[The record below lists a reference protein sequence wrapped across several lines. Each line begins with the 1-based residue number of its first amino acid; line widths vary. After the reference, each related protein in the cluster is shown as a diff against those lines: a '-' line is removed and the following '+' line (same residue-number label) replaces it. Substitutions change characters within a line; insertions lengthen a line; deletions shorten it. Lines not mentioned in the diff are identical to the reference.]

1 MDILLVALNSRYTHS
16 NPAIYGLKTVLASA
30 GFSAKA
36 VEFNINA
43 NYQSVFQSIYHS
55 INEAKKEDLV
65 VGFSCYI
72 WNVDYITRISKNL
85 KKVLPKVKILWAG
98 PEVSHRGTQILTDCN
113 FVDYILRGEGEIAL
127 PKLLSYGDL
136 NEVPNLSWRKNGV
149 VVENEMA
156 EYVDMSTLPFTYL
169 DEDLQTLKN
178 RIVYYE
184 SSRGCPFS
192 CHFCISG
199 KEPIRLRPLELVKAD
214 LEKLAQ
220 SGAQTI
226 KFVDR
231 TFNSNPKRA
240 VELLEFLLSIYKEN
254 LHFHIEIE
262 PAILSDEVIEVLQKF
277 PTGYIQGEA
286 GIQSLHLPTLEAVGR
301 HNMYENT
308 ERNVAK
314 LLENNN
320 MHIHLDL
327 IAGMPY
333 ENLEQFKA
341 GFNKVYDLKP
351 HYLQLGFLKI
361 LHGSTLA
368 DEATKYGLVYDDA
381 PPYEVLFTPWLSY
394 DEMLILKDCEEAVD
408 HYCNEEIFKYTLDFA
423 LSKWQSS
430 SFDFFAA
437 LGKFHNAIK
446 GGISRR
452 GQFKVLYDF
461 IMLEFGE
468 HESEIIEHLKVDCLN
483 LREGLPDFLQDK
495 TTYQVQDYAEEIL
508 VALPRLQNV
517 QLRKWSKSMSLIRLN
532 TDVAHM
538 EAGLYVV
545 DFAEKFGLWEHPS
558 FVKIV

>member
-16 NPAIYGLKTVLASA
+16 NPAIYGLKTVLAGV
-30 GFSAKA
+30 GFNAQA

-55 INEAKKEDLV
+55 INDAKKENLV

-72 WNVDYITRISKNL
+72 WNVEYITRISKNL
-85 KKVLPKVKILWAG
+85 KKVLPNVKILWAG
-98 PEVSHRGTQILTDCN
+98 PEVSHRATEILSDYP

-127 PKLLSYGDL
+127 PKLLSATNFDD
-136 NEVPNLSWRKNGV
+136 VPNLVWRKNGV
-149 VVENEMA
+149 VTFNEMA

-169 DEDLQTLKN
+169 DEDLATLKN

-184 SSRGCPFS
+184 SSRGCPFA

-199 KEPIRLRPLELVKAD
+199 KEPIRLRPLELVKQD
-214 LEKLAQ
+214 LLKLAQ

-231 TFNSNPKRA
+231 TFNSNPSRA
-240 VELLEFLLSIYKEN
+240 VELLEFLLSIYNEN

-262 PAILSDEVIEVLQKF
+262 PAILSDEVIAVLQKF

-286 GIQSLHLPTLEAVGR
+286 GIQSLHLPTLKAVGR
-301 HNMYENT
+301 HNLYENT

-361 LHGSTLA
+361 LSGSTL
-368 DEATKYGLVYDDA
+368 EAEALKYGLVYDDTA
-381 PPYEVLFTPWLSY
+381 PYEVLFTPWLSF

-408 HYCNEEIFKYTLDFA
+408 HYYNEEIFKYTLDFA
-423 LSKWQSS
+423 LSKWQNST
-430 SFDFFAA
+430 FDFFAA

-452 GQFKVLYDF
+452 MQFKVLYDF
-461 IMLEFGE
+461 LMLEFSE
-468 HESEIIEHLKVDCLN
+468 HESEIVEHLKVDCLN

-495 TTYQVQDYAEEIL
+495 TTYQIQDFQDGIL
-508 VALPRLQNV
+508 QALPRLQNI
-517 QLRKWSKSMSLIRLN
+517 QLRKWSKSMMLTRIN

-545 DFAEKFGLWEHPS
+545 DLDVKIGLWEHPN